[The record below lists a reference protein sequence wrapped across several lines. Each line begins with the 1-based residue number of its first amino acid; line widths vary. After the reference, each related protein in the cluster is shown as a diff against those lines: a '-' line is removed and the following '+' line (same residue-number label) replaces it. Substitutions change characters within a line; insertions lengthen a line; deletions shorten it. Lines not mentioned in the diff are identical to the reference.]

1 VIPDNIEFPGQQ
13 WQKRKSTQTS
23 ILHKALVQH
32 HTVDE
37 LIAQIKVKW
46 KIIPDVNPKELND
59 EAPNYQ
65 QVIILKQTKSK
76 SYFMFLLRN
85 IYT

>member
-1 VIPDNIEFPGQQ
+1 MIPDNIEFPGQQ

-37 LIAQIKVKW
+37 LIGHIKVKC
-46 KIIPDVNPKELND
+46 KIIPDVN
-59 EAPNYQ
+59 
-65 QVIILKQTKSK
+65 QT
-76 SYFMFLLRN
+76 
-85 IYT
+85 